1 MTFANIDR
9 TFHFLFVSNTI
20 IERRELTK
28 EFFCVHW
35 SFGSMKRV
43 PEGHR
48 VFNMIT
54 SPCKRVR
61 KSAINFSQ
69 KLGSPDLPQDV
80 CSMTIPLSTAHYHF
94 LEIFRNFLK
103 DQRFWTFKCE
113 IKTCEKRL
121 DSSTGYNFICCQWN
135 IGLEKRKI
143 FLPLSN
149 SH

>member
-1 MTFANIDR
+1 
-9 TFHFLFVSNTI
+9 
-20 IERRELTK
+20 
-28 EFFCVHW
+28 
-35 SFGSMKRV
+35 MKRV

-69 KLGSPDLPQDV
+69 KLGSPDLPQDE
-80 CSMTIPLSTAHYHF
+80 CGMTIPLSTAHYHF
-94 LEIFRNFLK
+94 FQIFQKFLK

-121 DSSTGYNFICCQWN
+121 VLAQDTISFVVNEI
-135 IGLEKRKI
+135 LDLKKEKNPTTK
-143 FLPLSN
+143 
-149 SH
+149 